1 MLFPAAD
8 GHCDYLYGQINSRYD
23 LVHPVANQAIR
34 MKDMKEGNVKL
45 QFFAVWIDMKLKIP
59 PLHQA
64 LSMIDA
70 YHKNL
75 ELYPDDLCVLTQD
88 YTPDVNRIATVLA
101 IEGGEAI
108 DGSLM
113 ILNDMYRLGVR
124 AMTLTWNYNNELA
137 GAALAFG
144 NKGLTPLGKDVIRE
158 MNRLGIAADVS
169 HLSDRGIDDI
179 LELSD
184 EPVFASHSNAR
195 SVFASNRS
203 LSDGHIREIAR
214 RGGTVGVN
222 FYSKQLSK
230 KTVPDIDDIIDH
242 MIHIAEIGGIGCCA
256 IGSDFDG
263 MPVYPA
269 GLATSAGLPSLSARM
284 LERGFTEKE
293 VARIFYQNLRDYIV
307 RYV

>member
-1 MLFPAAD
+1 MLFPVAD
-8 GHCDYLYGQINSRYD
+8 GHCDYLYGQINSGYD
-23 LVHPVANQAIR
+23 LRRPVSGQAIR
-34 MKDMKEGNVKL
+34 LKDMKEGNVKL
-45 QFFAVWIDMKLKIP
+45 QFFAVWIDMKLKLP

-64 LSMIDA
+64 LGMIDA

-75 ELYPDDLCVLTQD
+75 ELYPDDLCVLTPD
-88 YTPDVNRIATVLA
+88 YSPDSGRIATVLA

-108 DGSLM
+108 DGSLR
-113 ILNDMYRLGVR
+113 ILHDMYRLGVR

-144 NKGLTPLGKDVIRE
+144 NKGLTPLGKDVVLE
-158 MNRLGIAADVS
+158 MNRLGIAPDVS
-169 HLSDRGIDDI
+169 HLSDRGIDDM
-179 LELSD
+179 LSLSD
-184 EPVFASHSNAR
+184 APVFASHSNAR

-203 LSDGHIREIAR
+203 LSDEHIREISR

-230 KTVPDIDDIIDH
+230 KSVPCLDDIIDH
-242 MIHIAEIGGIGCCA
+242 MIHIAEVGGINCCA

-263 MPVYPA
+263 MPVYPS
-269 GLATSAGLPSLSARM
+269 GLDTSKGFPDLSQRM
-284 LERGFTEKE
+284 LERGFTEQE
-293 VARIFYQNLRDYIV
+293 ISRIFYHNLHDYIV